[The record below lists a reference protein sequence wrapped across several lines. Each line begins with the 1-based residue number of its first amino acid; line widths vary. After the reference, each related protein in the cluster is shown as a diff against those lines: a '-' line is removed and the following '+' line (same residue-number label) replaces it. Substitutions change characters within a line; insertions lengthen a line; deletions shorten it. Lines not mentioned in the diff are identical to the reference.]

1 MESLSDFE
9 VFFYDGAKLYF
20 GKDLTKLIQGNGS
33 SLTFNSP
40 ESIKDLA
47 PHMWK
52 YVEECRQHCNKL
64 EQLYTTIE
72 SCGTNEM
79 PVFPLTVGRRPE
91 CCNSSPMKLPQ
102 PVSSSTP
109 NDGNVQTTAEVRKE
123 QVMTS
128 SPQHAANA
136 GYQKGHSTVSSQN
149 VSSHSSNTASQ
160 VTNQAMKLNKSSSSN
175 SSTSSC
181 SRKSGPF
188 TVCKVFIQEIGWASQ
203 WSNGEISVQYVDGCE
218 MSIESNPMVVGFT
231 NIKGTKMRFTQSD
244 QLPVLVRKKMENLPT
259 VMERLEKAQLD
270 KNGQ

>member
-79 PVFPLTVGRRPE
+79 PV
-91 CCNSSPMKLPQ
+91 
-102 PVSSSTP
+102 
-109 NDGNVQTTAEVRKE
+109 
-123 QVMTS
+123 
-128 SPQHAANA
+128 
-136 GYQKGHSTVSSQN
+136 
-149 VSSHSSNTASQ
+149 
-160 VTNQAMKLNKSSSSN
+160 
-175 SSTSSC
+175 
-181 SRKSGPF
+181 SR
-188 TVCKVFIQEIGWASQ
+188 
-203 WSNGEISVQYVDGCE
+203 
-218 MSIESNPMVVGFT
+218 
-231 NIKGTKMRFTQSD
+231 
-244 QLPVLVRKKMENLPT
+244 
-259 VMERLEKAQLD
+259 
-270 KNGQ
+270 